1 MQSAGAILVEEQTA
15 LMLLVYIWEPDKYTE
30 TGVEPGA
37 HTISM
42 KSSVLINAGYGVTYA
57 NWGIR

>member
-30 TGVEPGA
+30 TGVEPGGS
-37 HTISM
+37 HYFYEI
-42 KSSVLINAGYGVTYA
+42 
-57 NWGIR
+57 IRSD